1 MAPES
6 FQFYTCCNQLVE
18 ACNTCHIVWTKMEH
32 FLVESMCSFVEH
44 CVIRHIS
51 TRQHVLARRGLCW
64 SPGDLKT
71 FGGRG
76 DWLKLELDSTNRG
89 IFLLHLL
96 TIYSNT
102 TCYIMPSEICPR
114 TTSNMP
120 CAVCLIGFATH
131 PHAARYISHRSGV
144 LGDSWFAHVL
154 FDCIFLSVVFLQ
166 NGFGWGPLAMASY
179 PVSTSDTE
187 LDSRISSLDRLR
199 NLAFTKLTCV
209 HVRVRVPKIE
219 SV

>member
-6 FQFYTCCNQLVE
+6 VQFYTCCNQLVE

-96 TIYSNT
+96 TKYSNM

-131 PHAARYISHRSGV
+131 PHAARYIGPIG
-144 LGDSWFAHVL
+144 LGFWGTVGLLTSCLIAFSFRWFFSRMALVGGLWLWHLTLSAPQTLSWTA
-154 FDCIFLSVVFLQ
+154 
-166 NGFGWGPLAMASY
+166 
-179 PVSTSDTE
+179 E
-187 LDSRISSLDRLR
+187 
-199 NLAFTKLTCV
+199 
-209 HVRVRVPKIE
+209 
-219 SV
+219 